1 MQTDLK
7 SSRAGAWLLVAAAVA
22 LLAVTMGSRT
32 VFGLFISPLNSA
44 TGLGIATIS
53 FAVAVSQL
61 TWGTAQPLAGMLAER
76 YGAARVIAAGS
87 LLAALTSALLPF
99 AGTAPLL
106 VAVMAVSG
114 IAATVGSPSLLV
126 GTASQR
132 VSAERR
138 GLVAGIVGAG
148 GPLGQLLLA
157 PATQA
162 VILLAG
168 WVTAAFSIAAL
179 ALVSLPLAL
188 AFRRGPAPAAAR
200 AAPQPGATLR
210 EALTSRGFWLINA
223 TFFVCGLH
231 VFFLVTHLPGV
242 IEVCGL
248 PASVSGL
255 ALAVLGLFNIAG
267 SIGAGYVV
275 QRWSM
280 KGTLAALFA
289 ARAAGIALFLAAPKT
304 EAVVLAFSV
313 WMGLTY
319 MAVLPPTAGLI
330 GKLYGTQRLPTL
342 LGLTFL
348 LHQVGAFL
356 GSWLGGVVLEATG
369 SYDWMWIADMGL
381 AALATVIALTIRERS
396 DRSRGSPYFFLP
408 LLRWLRAMRPEPQPT
423 VTTPLP

>member
-1 MQTDLK
+1 MQTNHDNPA
-7 SSRAGAWLLVAAAVA
+7 RAGAWLLVAAAVL

-61 TWGTAQPLAGMLAER
+61 TWGTAQPLAGVLAER
-76 YGAARVIAAGS
+76 YGAARVIVAGS
-87 LLAALTSALLPF
+87 LLAAAASALLPF
-99 AGTAPLL
+99 ADSAALL
-106 VAVMAVSG
+106 VGVLAVSG
-114 IAATVGSPSLLV
+114 VAATVGSPSLLV
-126 GTASQR
+126 GTVSQR

-148 GPLGQLLLA
+148 GPLGQLVLA

-162 VILLAG
+162 VISFAG
-168 WVTAAFSIAAL
+168 WVTAAFAIAAL
-179 ALVSLPLAL
+179 ALVAVPLAL
-188 AFRRGPAPAAAR
+188 AFRRRPAPPLAVAQ
-200 AAPQPGATLR
+200 AAPQAGATLR

-231 VFFLVTHLPGV
+231 VVFLVTHLPGV
-242 IEVCGL
+242 IELCGL

-255 ALAVLGLFNIAG
+255 SLAVLGLFNIAG
-267 SIGAGYVV
+267 SIGAGWLI
-275 QRWSM
+275 QRTSM
-280 KGTLAALFA
+280 KRTLSWLFA

-304 EAVVLAFSV
+304 ELSVLAFSV

-342 LGLTFL
+342 LGITFM

-356 GSWLGGVVLEATG
+356 GSWLGGVFLEATG
-369 SYDWMWIADMGL
+369 SYNGMWMLDFTLATAA
-381 AALATVIALTIRERS
+381 AALALMIREHPIAAKAAPAAS
-396 DRSRGSPYFFLP
+396 GSRAAL
-408 LLRWLRAMRPEPQPT
+408 AAAA
-423 VTTPLP
+423 